1 MELERVG
8 LRNCSLPFDWVI
20 SGDFIKVLNLIDNGF
35 VGFAD
40 RKNLYQETDINP
52 AYYYDSESKIHF
64 FHDFSPYKSFDEQYE
79 GFESKYIRR
88 IKRFYETIKQP
99 TIFMRYCHNID
110 ELKYISDNMDD
121 ILTLIRRFNP
131 QNTIIF
137 ITSFENDFN
146 IDNLYYVE
154 KDIGETVAHRFLE
167 KLPELQSYLTVNS
180 ALDLEIENNLKTYKR
195 TKQKRFILKVNKKI
209 MRIFRKKVYVHSLQ
223 YSQLEG
229 EI

>member
-1 MELERVG
+1 MELERIG

-20 SGDFIKVLNLIDNGF
+20 SGDFIQVLNLIDNGF

-40 RKNLYQETDINP
+40 RKNLYQETEINP
-52 AYYYDSESKIHF
+52 AYYYDKGSKIHF

-88 IKRFYETIKQP
+88 INRFYETIKQP

-121 ILTLIRRFNP
+121 ILSLIRRFNS
-131 QNTIIF
+131 QNRIIF

-146 IDNLYYVE
+146 IDDLYYVE
-154 KDIGETVAHRFLE
+154 KDVGETVAKRFFE
-167 KLPELQSYLTVNS
+167 KLPELQSYLISNS
-180 ALDLEIENNLKTYKR
+180 ALNSEIQNNLKIYKR
-195 TKQKRFILKVNKKI
+195 TKRKRLVSKIYKKI
-209 MRIFRKKVYVHSLQ
+209 MRIFRKKIYVHRLQ
-223 YSQLEG
+223 YKQLEG
-229 EI
+229 ET